1 MPWMVAITAV
11 PRTYPVTVSQAACPA
26 RSTRRDWR
34 AGSEVVSHRIAN
46 IGHPDGREWRREDK
60 ESLLPVIDSGVELVV
75 LEDPG
80 DEDDPGRKVRATVR
94 EGTYKGRTY
103 LIARRDLRPKR

>member
-1 MPWMVAITAV
+1 MSDATVFDEIFTRLTPDRIFKDPRATGEGVSVA
-11 PRTYPVTVSQAACPA
+11 
-26 RSTRRDWR
+26 
-34 AGSEVVSHRIAN
+34 
-46 IGHPDGREWRREDK
+46 
-60 ESLLPVIDSGVELVV
+60 VIDSGVELVV

-103 LIARRDLRPKR
+103 LEFKEKTPRAREG